1 MQAIRLHRV
10 AVGAVLALG
19 TLGLMT
25 GCATKGYVR
34 TRVDDS
40 SKQLSAKMDKDEEGI
55 NGNIKANSS
64 QIEELNGVTR
74 DHSQKIS
81 SLDSGLKQTDTKAQ
95 QALTTGT
102 EAQGTANKAVGQ
114 VSELDTRF
122 QNRNHYIVLKE
133 EQVRFKF
140 NSAKLEDSFKKV
152 LDDVAQQLKDNP
164 DAILVMEGHTD
175 ATGPQDYNIQLGEKR
190 VEAVRRYLVVDQEVP
205 INRVSEMSFGEAR
218 PISTEKGK
226 DARAQNRA
234 VIIRVMGPQSGGKEG
249 MVSQTRPE
257 AQ

>member
-1 MQAIRLHRV
+1 MKDAVSFRRV
-10 AVGAVLALG
+10 AVGAMLALG
-19 TLGLMT
+19 TVGLMS

-34 TRVDDS
+34 SRVDDS
-40 SKQLSAKMDKDEEGI
+40 SKQLSARMDKDEEGI
-55 NGNIKANSS
+55 NVNIKANSS

-81 SLDSGLKQTDTKAQ
+81 TLEGSLEQTDSKAQ
-95 QALTTGT
+95 QALTVG
-102 EAQGTANKAVGQ
+102 EGAQNTATKAVGQ
-114 VSELDTRF
+114 ISELDSKF

-175 ATGPQDYNIQLGEKR
+175 STGPADYNIQVGERR
-190 VEAVRRYLVVDQEVP
+190 VEAVKRYLVVDQEVP
-205 INRVSEMSFGEAR
+205 INRISAMSFGVAK
-218 PISTEKGK
+218 PISRQQGK
-226 DARAQNRA
+226 EARAQNRA
-234 VIIRVMGPQSGGKEG
+234 VVVRVMGPQLSPKEG
-249 MVSQTRPE
+249 IVSQSR
-257 AQ
+257 